1 MILVSLRQGCH
12 DSSNQLMQPCPITTS
27 SQQQNL
33 TYFSV
38 NKVDVDD
45 MISTFNNGKS
55 IVVTKHASDAI
66 KKLEILKF
74 VIKAL
79 KIHFIHHLEHKIG
92 FAFLDVF
99 GNDAIAS
106 HSIIGLRKLSMH
118 SQIGTIKNG

>member
-1 MILVSLRQGCH
+1 MKNNV
-12 DSSNQLMQPCPITTS
+12 
-27 SQQQNL
+27 L

-99 GNDAIAS
+99 ENDAIAS
-106 HSIIGLRKLSMH
+106 HSINIIVCTSTTLFYSIPSTYVYNDLDMPS
-118 SQIGTIKNG
+118 